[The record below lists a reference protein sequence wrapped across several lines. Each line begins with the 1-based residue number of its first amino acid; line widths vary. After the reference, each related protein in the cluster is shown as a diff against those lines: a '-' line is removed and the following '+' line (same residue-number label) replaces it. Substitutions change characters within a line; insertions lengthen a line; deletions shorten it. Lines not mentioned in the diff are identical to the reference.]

1 MAWSAMQ
8 VSLKSHRCNSAP
20 LIAYRHDQTSTSVR
34 LLIRASEAAIQL
46 ERVRRMELCNC
57 GSEEVHRA
65 RNQGLD
71 RVHRQHDIVQA

>member
-34 LLIRASEAAIQL
+34 LLIR
-46 ERVRRMELCNC
+46 RMELCNC